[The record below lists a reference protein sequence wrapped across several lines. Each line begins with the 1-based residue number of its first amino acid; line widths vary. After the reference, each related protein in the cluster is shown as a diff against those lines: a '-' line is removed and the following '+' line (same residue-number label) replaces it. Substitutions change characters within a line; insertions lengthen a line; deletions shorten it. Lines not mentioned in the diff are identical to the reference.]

1 MNDQIVNS
9 VQIGI
14 MCGRLSP
21 QINDKIQLF
30 PVDSWKGE
38 FRAASTCGF
47 DSIEWIFDLQKNPIL
62 DEHGLSEMKKLSDK
76 FNVQIN
82 SICCDYFMEN
92 LLFDVNES
100 ELSKSLE
107 ILKKLIESC
116 NKLGIKIL
124 ELPFVD
130 SSSLRTDDAESQI
143 VTNLDKHLSLA
154 EKNDVVFTFETD
166 LQPKR
171 FERFLKK
178 FDHTNIAANYDTG
191 NSTSLGYDVIEE
203 ISILGSW
210 IKNIHIKDRLFRGK
224 SVTLGT
230 GNTNFDLFFSE
241 LKKTNYEGDLIIQGA
256 RNDSQEKPEITC
268 KKYLNFVKQYV
279 HKYSL

>member
-1 MNDQIVNS
+1 MKS
-9 VQIGI
+9 LQIGI

-21 QINDKIQLF
+21 QINNKIQLF
-30 PVDSWKGE
+30 PIDSWANE
-38 FRAASTCGF
+38 FKIASMCGF

-62 DEHGLSEMKKLSDK
+62 DEYGLNEMKKLSNK

-82 SICCDYFMEN
+82 SICCDYFMEKF
-92 LLFDVNES
+92 LFNVSES
-100 ELSKSLE
+100 ELSKNLE
-107 ILKKLIESC
+107 ILKKLIENC
-116 NKLGIKIL
+116 NKLGIRIL

-130 SSSLRTDDAESQI
+130 SSSLKTDGDENQI
-143 VTNLDKHLSLA
+143 VANLDKHLSLA

-171 FERFLKK
+171 FEKFLKK

-191 NSTSLGYDVIEE
+191 NSASLGYDVVEE
-203 ISILGSW
+203 LSILGSW
-210 IKNIHIKDRLFRGK
+210 IKNIHIKDRLFQGK

-241 LKKTNYEGDLIIQGA
+241 LKKINYAGDLIIQGA

-268 KKYLNFVKQYV
+268 KKYLDFVKQYV